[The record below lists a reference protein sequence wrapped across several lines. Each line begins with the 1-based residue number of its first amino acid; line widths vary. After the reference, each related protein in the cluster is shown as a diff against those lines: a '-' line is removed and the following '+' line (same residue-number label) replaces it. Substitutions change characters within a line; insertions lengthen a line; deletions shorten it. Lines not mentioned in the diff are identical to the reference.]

1 MKQND
6 TTPEEGALTT
16 KKRAALKRETE
27 AAAATTAAT
36 ADADADAPPAT
47 DATETAAAPETAIVG
62 DEGLDARI
70 ESALRAASDKKAHD
84 LVVLDLRPIATFTDY
99 FLIASGLNA
108 RQVQAIADEITER
121 LKREGTRAERIEGY
135 QTAEWV
141 LVDYGD
147 FIVHIFEDKA
157 RRFYDLERLW
167 REGKR
172 VALPADL
179 QADTAGAREGDADS
193 SSLRRES

>member
-6 TTPEEGALTT
+6 TTPEESALST
-16 KKRAALKRETE
+16 KKRAALKKESDAGAATTHVE
-27 AAAATTAAT
+27 ADATAAAAPAAATT
-36 ADADADAPPAT
+36 
-47 DATETAAAPETAIVG
+47 G
-62 DEGLDARI
+62 NGEGLDARI

-84 LVVLDLRPIATFTDY
+84 LVVIDLRPVATFTDY
-99 FLIASGLNA
+99 FMIASGTNV

-121 LKREGTRAERIEGY
+121 LKREGTRAARIEGY

-167 REGKR
+167 REGVR
-172 VALPADL
+172 VRLPADL
-179 QADTAGAREGDADS
+179 RADAGTTATTGGASRDEQ
-193 SSLRRES
+193 RNEP

>member
-16 KKRAALKRETE
+16 KKRAALKKETDA
-27 AAAATTAAT
+27 AAAAT
-36 ADADADAPPAT
+36 APQGEP
-47 DATETAAAPETAIVG
+47 DAAAAVAAVAKPAG
-62 DEGLDARI
+62 DEGLDPRI

-99 FLIASGLNA
+99 FMIASGTNA

-121 LKREGTRAERIEGY
+121 LKREGTRAERIEGHK
-135 QTAEWV
+135 TAEWV

-167 REGKR
+167 REGRR
-172 VALPADL
+172 VPLPADL
-179 QADTAGAREGDADS
+179 QADAGAARQEGAGSSS
-193 SSLRRES
+193 SSLSDES

>member
-1 MKQND
+1 MKQNE
-6 TTPEEGALTT
+6 TTPEENALTT
-16 KKRAALKRETE
+16 KKRAALKKETDT
-27 AAAATTAAT
+27 AGAAATAQADEQPTTDAAPAT
-36 ADADADAPPAT
+36 AS
-47 DATETAAAPETAIVG
+47 
-62 DEGLDARI
+62 DEGLDVRI

-99 FLIASGLNA
+99 FLIASGTNA

-167 REGKR
+167 REGVR
-172 VALPADL
+172 VPLPPDL
-179 QADTAGAREGDADS
+179 RAGAGGGGGAGADGGAGG
-193 SSLRRES
+193 SLRNES

>member
-1 MKQND
+1 MKQNE
-6 TTPEEGALTT
+6 TTPEENARTT
-16 KKRAALKRETE
+16 KKRAALKKEPDITETT
-27 AAAATTAAT
+27 AAAHSDESAATTT
-36 ADADADAPPAT
+36 TPQT
-47 DATETAAAPETAIVG
+47 

-84 LVVLDLRPIATFTDY
+84 LVVLDLRPVATFTDY
-99 FLIASGLNA
+99 FMIASGTNV

-135 QTAEWV
+135 KTAEWV

-167 REGKR
+167 REGRR
-172 VALPADL
+172 VSLPKGL
-179 QADTAGAREGDADS
+179 QAEAGSSD
-193 SSLRRES
+193 SSLRTES

>member
-6 TTPEEGALTT
+6 TTPEEDALTT
-16 KKRAALKRETE
+16 KKRAALKQEAE
-27 AAAATTAAT
+27 AAAADDVADETPRTEPAA
-36 ADADADAPPAT
+36 DG
-47 DATETAAAPETAIVG
+47 ATEIAAAGAVG
-62 DEGLDARI
+62 DEALDARI

-99 FLIASGLNA
+99 FLIASGANA
-108 RQVQAIADEITER
+108 RQVQAVADEITER
-121 LKREGTRAERIEGY
+121 LRREGTRAERIEGY

-167 REGKR
+167 REGRR
-172 VALPADL
+172 VRLPADL
-179 QADTAGAREGDADS
+179 QAEAAAGAEGAAGR
-193 SSLRRES
+193 SSLRNES

>member
-6 TTPEEGALTT
+6 TTPEENALTT
-16 KKRAALKRETE
+16 KKRAALKKETDAATTTQAGDPAADAP
-27 AAAATTAAT
+27 AAAAA
-36 ADADADAPPAT
+36 
-47 DATETAAAPETAIVG
+47 G
-62 DEGLDARI
+62 DNKGLDARI
-70 ESALRAASDKKAHD
+70 ESALHAASDKKARD
-84 LVVLDLRPIATFTDY
+84 LVVLDLRPVATFTDY
-99 FLIASGLNA
+99 FLIASGTNA

-135 QTAEWV
+135 KTAEWV

-167 REGKR
+167 REGVR
-172 VALPADL
+172 VPLPADL
-179 QADTAGAREGDADS
+179 QAGAAGEGDGAS
-193 SSLRRES
+193 SSLRNES

>member
-16 KKRAALKRETE
+16 KKRAALKKEPDATATTHTDASTDAAA
-27 AAAATTAAT
+27 AAAATAT
-36 ADADADAPPAT
+36 
-47 DATETAAAPETAIVG
+47 

-84 LVVLDLRPIATFTDY
+84 LVVLDLRPVATFTDY
-99 FLIASGLNA
+99 FMIASGTNV

-121 LKREGTRAERIEGY
+121 LKREGTRAARIEGY

-167 REGKR
+167 REGLR
-172 VALPADL
+172 VQLPADL
-179 QADTAGAREGDADS
+179 QTDDGGATTGGASRSD
-193 SSLRRES
+193 LRNEP

>member
-16 KKRAALKRETE
+16 KKRAALKKETDT
-27 AAAATTAAT
+27 AGAAATAQADEQPTTDAAPAT
-36 ADADADAPPAT
+36 AS
-47 DATETAAAPETAIVG
+47 
-62 DEGLDARI
+62 DEGLDVRI

-99 FLIASGLNA
+99 FLIASGTNA

-167 REGKR
+167 REGAR
-172 VALPADL
+172 VRLPADL
-179 QADTAGAREGDADS
+179 QADAGASGGSAAG
-193 SSLRRES
+193 SSLRSES

>member
-1 MKQND
+1 MKQNE
-6 TTPEEGALTT
+6 TTPEAGALTT
-16 KKRAALKRETE
+16 KKRATLKQESD

-36 ADADADAPPAT
+36 AAAHGDEST
-47 DATETAAAPETAIVG
+47 DAATPQP

-70 ESALRAASDKKAHD
+70 ESALVAASDKKALD
-84 LVVLDLRPIATFTDY
+84 LVVLDLRPVATFTDY
-99 FLIASGLNA
+99 FVIASGTNV

-135 QTAEWV
+135 RTAEWV

-147 FIVHIFEDKA
+147 FIVHIFEEKA

-167 REGKR
+167 REGVR
-172 VALPADL
+172 VRLPAHL
-179 QADTAGAREGDADS
+179 RAETGTATTGDG
-193 SSLRRES
+193 LRNES

>member
-6 TTPEEGALTT
+6 TTPEENALTT
-16 KKRAALKRETE
+16 KKRAALKKETAGVATTVPAE
-27 AAAATTAAT
+27 PGADAAATT
-36 ADADADAPPAT
+36 
-47 DATETAAAPETAIVG
+47 TAASE
-62 DEGLDARI
+62 EGLDARI
-70 ESALRAASDKKAHD
+70 ESALHAASDKKAHD
-84 LVVLDLRPIATFTDY
+84 LVVLDLRPVATFTDY
-99 FLIASGLNA
+99 FLIASGTNV

-167 REGKR
+167 REGGR
-172 VALPADL
+172 VPLPAGL
-179 QADTAGAREGDADS
+179 QANAGGSAGAGGGDGGAAGG
-193 SSLRRES
+193 SLRNES